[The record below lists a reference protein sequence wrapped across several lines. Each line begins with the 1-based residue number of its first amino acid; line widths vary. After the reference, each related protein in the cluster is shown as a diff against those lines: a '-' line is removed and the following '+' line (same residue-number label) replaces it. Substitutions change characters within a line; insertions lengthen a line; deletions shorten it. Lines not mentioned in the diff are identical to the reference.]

1 MSNLKKKRN
10 DRNSPGYRPLMIA
23 ALVASG
29 ILQPL
34 LPVLAAGTAA
44 ATGISNTATATY
56 KDDAGTDFNATSN
69 TVDIKVAPIAG
80 VTVKA
85 DGITDVNGGAL
96 EVSDQA
102 IYKFDVTNVGNTP
115 EDIFIP
121 GTPTTTGIDTTTIAV
136 TYQLVNPSTG
146 ALIGSPTTVPA
157 GGAIIPGV
165 LADQV
170 VKVTVTAN
178 VKATGVSVGDPVSV
192 TLGNAG
198 TNNNDPLTTQNIVKT
213 GTATTDEVRTVT
225 LSPTPTYTINKEA
238 SAFQSLPF
246 ASKVTPQ
253 AFAVIKKTAASTPG
267 ATSAGNDDTI
277 NYNLNLS
284 VLNSSPNG
292 SYSPAELV
300 GTNIKLG
307 ATAGA
312 ATTQSKILVSDAI
325 PAGTVLKEAPAAPTN
340 WTTVYSIDSVDATIP
355 ISSTELGALP
365 AATWTTTA
373 PADLKTVKRV
383 GFILA
388 ASSNTAGIPTTGS
401 TAVDFPISVIT
412 SGLPNNGGKVYNIAQ
427 AFGQTKNE
435 ATNKVVVDESGDSTP
450 SNFNDDGSV
459 GPVYDP
465 KTDTGKAD
473 PTNQGV
479 DGDPLNPN
487 TGIGPKGEDTVS
499 NITGTVA
506 AAVDGLLNGPNGTPA
521 AVGPTDANDDFT
533 NASTQ
538 PPAGQSPISSITT
551 AQIASFKNTV
561 KNPGLGTT
569 PTAVA
574 DVTVQPIA
582 PSKAEASDGITPTGQ
597 YGLDTDIPVGTTVTI
612 TELNSLGVATSKTAT
627 YTYAVTAGVGSFTT
641 TDTPVNLGTVAV
653 NGVVN
658 YKTVVNFPAGSIL
671 PLKAVSIPVVAFADD
686 NPGGA
691 AAGFNGETT
700 NNITID
706 RVYTGFMKLVKEAR
720 VLDTDGTTVLQD
732 WTDATTSG
740 GTGGLLTV
748 KPAPGQFIEYRIRYQ
763 NISAAANGSG
773 NVVLNAKQFTL
784 TEDGVFVATGPN
796 ANPNTWASVTTHQ
809 QNTIAS
815 PGSTLS
821 FFNTAGSTI
830 GTTDPANATDV
841 GKYQNTVTAPI
852 APGDQGTFQFR
863 RLVK

>member
-1 MSNLKKKRN
+1 MSNLKKKRS
-10 DRNSPGYRPLMIA
+10 DRNSSGYRPLMIA

-85 DGITDVNGGAL
+85 GGITDVNGGAL

-121 GTPTTTGIDTTTIAV
+121 GTPATTGIDTTTIVV
-136 TYQLVNPSTG
+136 TYQLVDPSTG

-157 GGAIIPGV
+157 GGATIPGV

-198 TNNNDPLTTQNIVKT
+198 TNNNDPLTTQNIVET
-213 GTATTDEVRTVT
+213 GTADADEVRTVT
-225 LSPTPTYTINKEA
+225 LTTPTYTINKEA

-253 AFAVIKKTAASTPG
+253 AFAVIKKTAASLPG
-267 ATSAGNDDTI
+267 ATSAGNDDII

-292 SYSPAELV
+292 SYSAADLV
-300 GTNIKLG
+300 GTDIKLG

-325 PAGTVLKEAPAAPTN
+325 PAGTVLNALPTAPSG
-340 WTTVYSIDSVDATIP
+340 WTTVYSVDSVDATIP
-355 ISSTELGALP
+355 IVSTELGALP

-373 PADLKTVKRV
+373 PALGTVKRV
-383 GFILA
+383 GFVLD
-388 ASSNTAGIPTTGS
+388 SSSATAGIAAGS
-401 TAVDFPISVIT
+401 TAVNFPVSVVT

-427 AFGQTKNE
+427 AFGQTKDD
-435 ATNKVVVDESGDSTP
+435 ATKKVVVDESGDATP
-450 SNFNDDGSV
+450 SNFNDDGSI

-473 PTNQGV
+473 PTTQGV

-487 TGIGPKGEDTVS
+487 TGLGSKGEDTVS
-499 NITGTVA
+499 DITGTVA
-506 AAVDGLLNGPNGTPA
+506 AAIDGLLNGPNGTPA

-538 PPAGQSPISSITT
+538 PPAGQSPILPIGA

-569 PTAVA
+569 PTAIA

-597 YGLDTDIPVGTTVTI
+597 YGLDTDIPAGTTVII
-612 TELNSLGVATSKTAT
+612 TELVNGVATLKTAT
-627 YTYAVTAGVGSFTT
+627 YTYSLAAGVGSFALTSG
-641 TDTPVNLGTVAV
+641 TPVNLGTVAV

-658 YKTVVNFPAGSIL
+658 YKTVVNFPANTIL

-686 NPGGA
+686 NPST
-691 AAGFNGETT
+691 AAGFNGEST

-732 WTDATTSG
+732 WTDGTASG
-740 GTGGLLTV
+740 GTGGTLTV

-763 NISAAANGSG
+763 NISSAANGSG
-773 NVVLNAKQFTL
+773 NVILNAKQFTL
-784 TEDGVFVATGPN
+784 TEDGVFVSGI
-796 ANPNTWASVTTHQ
+796 NPNTWASVTTHQ
-809 QNTIAS
+809 QNTVAS
-815 PGSTLS
+815 PGSTLT
-821 FFNTAGSTI
+821 FINTAGSTV
-830 GTTDPANATDV
+830 GTTDPANGTDV

-852 APGDQGTFQFR
+852 APASSGVFQFR
-863 RLVK
+863 RFVK